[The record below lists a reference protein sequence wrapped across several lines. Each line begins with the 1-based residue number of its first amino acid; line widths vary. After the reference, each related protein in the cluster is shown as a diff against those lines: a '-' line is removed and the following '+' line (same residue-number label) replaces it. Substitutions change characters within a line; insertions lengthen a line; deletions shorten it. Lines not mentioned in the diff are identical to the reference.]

1 MKDTLPKLT
10 PITSTWMDNIIEDFN
25 LQDALFNT
33 YGSPLNIHSLPS
45 FEDNI
50 NLLKDHHFSYI
61 LIERGARNKDH
72 LDAFEN

>member
-1 MKDTLPKLT
+1 MND
-10 PITSTWMDNIIEDFN
+10 IEIENNIIEDFN

-50 NLLKDHHFSYI
+50 
-61 LIERGARNKDH
+61 IEYNTI
-72 LDAFEN
+72 